1 MTASDAWHSL
11 DPTRALNDP
20 VELRK
25 AFVKLD
31 LDGNG
36 SIDKEEL
43 RMALISMQGVP
54 TVGFAQ
60 HILDEQVDA
69 MISWADLDQDGM
81 ISFEEYKKVIQ
92 AGCLPDGG
100 RIKPGSTSPRRD
112 NKVRNEPIITHDS
125 AGDVI
130 HL

>member
-1 MTASDAWHSL
+1 MSASDAWHSL

-25 AFVKLD
+25 AFAKLD

-69 MISWADLDQDGM
+69 
-81 ISFEEYKKVIQ
+81 
-92 AGCLPDGG
+92 
-100 RIKPGSTSPRRD
+100 
-112 NKVRNEPIITHDS
+112 
-125 AGDVI
+125 
-130 HL
+130 